1 MLGQNIASTLRMPLP
16 SCFEANS
23 SMQRLHFVLVMVI
36 CLTEFVHTSTP
47 EFKRGGVYLSG
58 DVILGMSIYCK
69 STQDNFNIIIPR
81 VYYYTIL
88 WLIITGGLFPVHKP
102 SNDKGKDCSNIVYTR
117 GIQRLEAM
125 LYAVDVINRDPSL
138 LR

>member
-1 MLGQNIASTLRMPLP
+1 MSSMDGNHKTVGTFVSFFNQSRKITSMLGQNIASTLRIP

-23 SMQRLHFVLVMVI
+23 SMQRLYVVLVMVI

-69 STQDNFNIIIPR
+69 STQ
-81 VYYYTIL
+81 L
-88 WLIITGGLFPVHKP
+88 
-102 SNDKGKDCSNIVYTR
+102 
-117 GIQRLEAM
+117 
-125 LYAVDVINRDPSL
+125 
-138 LR
+138 